1 MKTKTPLITAAC
13 IAAIVLGASFNAAA
27 KGKKSA
33 SPTPSATAS
42 ATPMEKEKP
51 ARPIAYRGKIASVDT
66 TAKTFTVGS
75 RTIKVTDESKITKQ
89 GAAATMSDIVADEEV
104 RGSYWKKEDGSLE
117 AKSVKLGPMT
127 QEEKAKHSSRKKK
140 SEEPAEASPSASPK
154 P

>member
-1 MKTKTPLITAAC
+1 MKMKKQLITAAC
-13 IAAIVLGASFNAAA
+13 IAAIVLGASVNAAA
-27 KGKKSA
+27 KEKKSA

-42 ATPMEKEKP
+42 ATPMEK
-51 ARPIAYRGKIASVDT
+51 ASTRPISYRGKIASVDA

-75 RTIKVTDESKITKQ
+75 RTIKVTDETKIMKQ

-117 AKSVKLGPMT
+117 AKSVKLGAMT
-127 QEEKAKHSSRKKK
+127 EEEKAKRSSHKKK
-140 SEEPAEASPSASPK
+140 SDESAEASPSASPK